1 MLSIFFSMLDCE
13 MRIQSQ
19 RGLFN
24 WAFGQFA
31 LLQIVKTI
39 KGFSTIDYS
48 FSCKFPTLIILLISV
63 CFILFRNPDHT
74 KASIC
79 LYASFG
85 TLSLLDGSLS
95 NHVVTSSALAVLAL
109 TCMFQPRPK
118 FRVATTWFC
127 AVLYLV
133 TGIHKLNS
141 GFFDPKHSC
150 ASLYVAGSLSIL
162 PHSLFETFLPVLH
175 PLVRAAPYCAVFF
188 ELTWPGLLVFSS
200 GTLYKFAVL
209 VGSLFHA
216 VLAFPPSP
224 LYVTDTSY
232 MHFLE

>member
-1 MLSIFFSMLDCE
+1 

-24 WAFGQFA
+24 WAFAQFA
-31 LLQIVKTI
+31 ILQIVKTA
-39 KGFSTIDYS
+39 KGLSSIECVLS
-48 FSCKFPTLIILLISV
+48 WKFPALLTLLSSV
-63 CFILFRNPDHT
+63 CFILFWNPDHT
-74 KASIC
+74 KASTC
-79 LYASFG
+79 LFASFA

-109 TCMFQPRPK
+109 TSVNQPESKLRG
-118 FRVATTWFC
+118 AITWFC
-127 AVLYLV
+127 AILYLV
-133 TGIHKLNS
+133 TGFHKLNS

-162 PHSLFETFLPVLH
+162 PHSTLEYFLPVLQ
-175 PLVRAAPYCAVFF
+175 PIVQTAPYGAVLF
-188 ELTWPGLLVFSS
+188 ELMWPSLLLFSS
-200 GTLYKFAVL
+200 GTVYKFAIL

-224 LYVTDTSY
+224 LYV
-232 MHFLE
+232 LI